1 MKYHNNKNFSLITII
16 GTSKISKKIILN
28 RNLYKR
34 DFIWRH
40 NPSPYKIMIAEFM
53 LQRTKA
59 EQVEPVYRKFI
70 GEYPDLFKLAKAKES
85 SVARFT
91 NNLGLHKRGKNFI
104 CAAKYIINHFDGI
117 FPKERDALLKIPGI
131 GNYIAGAILTVCF
144 NKPEYVIDANIA
156 RFINRYY
163 GLNLKGEIRRKK
175 EIINKAKKL
184 FNSSYSGKL
193 LFALLD
199 FTALVCKPL
208 NPDHE
213 NCILK
218 KMCKYD
224 I

>member
-1 MKYHNNKNFSLITII
+1 MI
-16 GTSKISKKIILN
+16 GTSKISKKIIQN
-28 RNLYKR
+28 WKLYKR

-59 EQVEPVYRKFI
+59 EQVEPVYRKLLRK
-70 GEYPDLFKLAKAKES
+70 YPDLVKLAKAKES

-104 CAAKYIINHFDGI
+104 NAARYIINHFDGI
-117 FPKERDALLKIPGI
+117 FPEERDALLKIPGI
-131 GNYIAGAILTVCF
+131 GDYVAGAVLTVCF

-163 GLNLKGEIRRKK
+163 GLHLKGEIRRKK
-175 EIINKAKKL
+175 EIIDMAKEL
-184 FNSSYSGKL
+184 FNYPDTGNL

-199 FTALVCKPL
+199 FTAFVCKPL
-208 NPDHE
+208 NPDHK
-213 NCILK
+213 NCILRK
-218 KMCKYD
+218 TCKYNFKK
-224 I
+224 IIS